1 MNKTCKDPCPYRDY
15 ILLGKNLKNKI
26 VYHKFLTYLRY
37 HKHSNIMMP
46 IYGEAKLI
54 RLLRKKKKDKKNV
67 KGLEQKSDTVK
78 W

>member
-54 RLLRKKKKDKKNV
+54 DF
-67 KGLEQKSDTVK
+67 
-78 W
+78 